1 MLPATC
7 SPVRALVES
16 TGTPFTAA
24 EYGPRGVVF
33 SQGDPCDSVMYIEQG
48 RVRLVHVAPG
58 GDEAICGLMGI
69 GAFLGEE
76 VLGGRAERRQTAIAM
91 IATRVLAIARA
102 PMIRL
107 LHSQQ
112 PIADRFIAHILA
124 RHSHL
129 EADLADQLLHP
140 AEQRVARA
148 LIVLAGC
155 GEGRLCR
162 CALPDVSQEVI
173 AEMVGTTRSRVN
185 GFLRKFR
192 TLGLIAQDG
201 ATLHI
206 TPSLLSVV
214 PDAVAASPMQHAWP
228 SPGR

>member
-1 MLPATC
+1 MLSQTH
-7 SPVRALVES
+7 SPVRALLES
-16 TGTPFTAA
+16 TGTPYTAA

-33 SQGDPCDSVMYIEQG
+33 SQGDPCDSVMYVEQG
-48 RVRLVHVAPG
+48 RVRLAHVAPG
-58 GDEAICGLMGI
+58 GDEAICGLVGT

-76 VLGGRAERRQTAIAM
+76 VLGGCAQRRQTAIAM
-91 IATRVLAIARA
+91 IATQVVAIARA

-107 LHSQQ
+107 LHAQQ

-129 EADLADQLLHP
+129 ETDLADQLLHP
-140 AEQRVARA
+140 VEQRVARA

-155 GEGRLCR
+155 GEGRQCR
-162 CALPDVSQEVI
+162 CPLPDVSQEVI

-185 GFLRKFR
+185 RFLGKFR
-192 TLGLIAQDG
+192 KLGLIAQEG
-201 ATLHI
+201 ATLHV
-206 TPSLLSVV
+206 TPSLLWVV
-214 PDAVAASPMQHAWP
+214 PDAVAASQMQHAWP

>member
-1 MLPATC
+1 MLPQTH
-7 SPVRALVES
+7 SPVRSLLES
-16 TGTPFTAA
+16 IGTPFTAA
-24 EYGPRGVVF
+24 DYGPRGVIF

-48 RVRLVHVAPG
+48 RVRLAHVAPG
-58 GDEAICGLMGI
+58 GDEAICGLVGT

-76 VLGGRAERRQTAIAM
+76 VLGGRAKRRQTAIAM
-91 IATRVLAIARA
+91 IATQVLAIASA
-102 PMIRL
+102 PMLRL
-107 LHSQQ
+107 LHAQQ

-155 GEGRLCR
+155 GEGRPCR
-162 CALPDVSQEVI
+162 CPLPAVSQEVI

-185 GFLRKFR
+185 RFLGKFKK
-192 TLGLIAQDG
+192 LGLITQDG
-201 ATLHI
+201 ATLHV
-206 TPSLLSVV
+206 TPSLLQVV
-214 PDAVAASPMQHAWP
+214 PDAAVVSQMDHAWP